1 MKHRRIFAAFALC
14 FLLATQYRIGNHVIC
29 FPEPTDDFQ
38 AFQFPT
44 IEAYWDKL
52 GEWSHWEYIE

>member
-1 MKHRRIFAAFALC
+1 MKRILAAIALC
-14 FLLATQYRIGNHVIC
+14 FLLATQYRICNNVIC
-29 FPEPTDDFQ
+29 FSDPTDYFK

-44 IEAYWDKL
+44 IADYWDKL